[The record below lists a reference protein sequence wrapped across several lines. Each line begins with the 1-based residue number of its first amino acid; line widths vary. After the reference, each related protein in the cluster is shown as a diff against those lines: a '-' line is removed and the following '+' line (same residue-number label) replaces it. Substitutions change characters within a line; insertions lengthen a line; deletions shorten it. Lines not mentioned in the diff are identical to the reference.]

1 MARYTGPKVRVSRR
15 LGINIYENEKG
26 RFTLVFLGT
35 GAPGDATTEQLMANA
50 IGGWRGLVDGMKR
63 EGPNW
68 AKILPQLPRML
79 HDYLAPNDEAIKA
92 DKKALRELK
101 HTVQRQR
108 YLLWISVAASTI
120 ALSASAALLYLNL
133 QP

>member
-1 MARYTGPKVRVSRR
+1 
-15 LGINIYENEKG
+15 
-26 RFTLVFLGT
+26 
-35 GAPGDATTEQLMANA
+35 
-50 IGGWRGLVDGMKR
+50 
-63 EGPNW
+63 
-68 AKILPQLPRML
+68 ML

-101 HTVQRQR
+101 HTVRRQR